1 MAVVNFGKII
11 WGKFMFGQITGQRLQ
26 LAKMHIANY
35 MLALEEQ
42 AGSLNLNHATLNL
55 NSEFKLVDIKQEAA
69 FVQDITY
76 FYDAIKNQQ
85 VATIDRGA
93 YWKFKAMSFLEAK
106 NELARELNA
115 LRA

>member
-1 MAVVNFGKII
+1 
-11 WGKFMFGQITGQRLQ
+11 MFGQITGQRLQ
-26 LAKMHIANY
+26 LAKMFIANY
-35 MLALEEQ
+35 MLVLEEQ
-42 AGSLNLNHATLNL
+42 AGAIDLNHSIRNL
-55 NSEFKLVDIKQEAA
+55 NSEFKLVDPAQESA

-85 VATIDRGA
+85 VSAVDRGA